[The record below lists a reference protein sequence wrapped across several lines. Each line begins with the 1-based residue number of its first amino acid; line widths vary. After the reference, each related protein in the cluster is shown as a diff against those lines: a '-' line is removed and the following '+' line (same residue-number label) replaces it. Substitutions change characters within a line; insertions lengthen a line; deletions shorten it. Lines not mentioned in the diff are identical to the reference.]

1 VKNTLS
7 KEMLFQQG
15 AAPSHFRVS
24 FQAGLLRIE
33 IFLDSGFAEAVLS
46 LGNLVS
52 LTLQALVFCEY
63 AEDSLRSTTVHHFAA
78 LAVVITATAGACTGG
93 MFTYIGTEVHD
104 MGRDT
109 HLVLQIFQ
117 CGSQKHDFVMNPT

>member
-1 VKNTLS
+1 
-7 KEMLFQQG
+7 MLFQQG

-33 IFLDSGFAEAVLS
+33 IFHDSGFAEAVLS

-63 AEDSLRSTTVHHFAA
+63 AEDTVYVQQLSTT
-78 LAVVITATAGACTGG
+78 L
-93 MFTYIGTEVHD
+93 
-104 MGRDT
+104 R
-109 HLVLQIFQ
+109 HLLW
-117 CGSQKHDFVMNPT
+117 S